1 MSSPTP
7 LLDVFT
13 LETVLLELPDG
24 SKDEILEAL
33 VTHAI
38 RCKALPKARKA
49 LVLTSLIERES
60 RGSTAFGKGV
70 AVPHARIPGLQ
81 RAVGLVARS
90 AEGVD
95 FRAID
100 GEPVHAFLV
109 LISPESRSEEHLATL
124 KWISQSAR
132 DPDFVSFIRQAQT
145 AEAVLDVLRERAP

>member
-1 MSSPTP
+1 MSSPAP

-13 LETVLLELPDG
+13 LETVLLELPLG

-38 RCKALPKARKA
+38 RCKALPKTRKEQ
-49 LVLTSLIERES
+49 VLASLIERES

-81 RAVGLVARS
+81 RAVGIVARS
-90 AEGVD
+90 GEGAD

-124 KWISQSAR
+124 RWISQAAR

-145 AEAVLDVLRERAP
+145 AEAVLDVLQEHAP